1 MFVLAKNT
9 SGIEVVNRQIWKRR
23 RDLKDDADVVIWRQ
37 LSSASGLRRRLGRF
51 HDAKIQF
58 SRPL

>member
-1 MFVLAKNT
+1 MPILG
-9 SGIEVVNRQIWKRR
+9 SDIRQIQKRR
-23 RDLKDDADVVIWRQ
+23 RDLKDDVDVVIWRQ
-37 LSSASGLRRRLGRF
+37 LSSASGLPRRLGRF